1 MNDIIDQLTPA
12 DFGKSFD
19 MQIFEKGKQ
28 KLKEQS
34 KVGFIVII
42 LQIVG
47 LIVLILLGGF
57 IGLGLFFAILITAMI
72 IALSKRNAVKQY
84 QNKLKITNAELKQA
98 LDLHRKR

>member
-1 MNDIIDQLTPA
+1 MNNIIDQLTPE
-12 DFGKSFD
+12 DFGRSFD
-19 MQIFEKGKQ
+19 MQIFEKWKQ